1 MVSPKD
7 AWQSTLGQLQLQ
19 LNPATFETWLEGTE
33 LLAYEDGEFVIRVR
47 HAYAKDWIEKHLQR
61 KVTQTLGEIFGRTV
75 KVRFVIFL
83 RNQQTVDPDAG
94 PLFAQIDK
102 NRQRQLELFN
112 TALIPQ
118 KIEMPVA
125 TYTENYTDS
134 QEGIDQDRR
143 QDRLA
148 AIPYTQRE
156 MDGTIGSITGQNR
169 AGSQLPIEANE
180 TVNDDEADTADDDWP
195 DYLEWDPRFSDVR
208 RTPSAEEKERVI
220 QNAFNERYTFQSFV
234 LGPENHFAAL
244 AAQRVA
250 EQTDTIYNPLI
261 IHGEVGLG
269 KTHLLHA
276 IGQKSEAVGR
286 TVLYVT
292 AETFTNELV
301 EAISNRK
308 TSEFRERYRTVDVL
322 LVDDIQFMIGKAK
335 SEEEFYHTFNT
346 IIGQGGQVVITSQQ
360 HPATLRKLDERLRV
374 RLEGGLIVDLHA
386 PESETRGAILKSK
399 AREHGVELPDDVA
412 TILAEHPVSNLRE
425 MNGLLKQVLA
435 RAALIQQSLT
445 PEWAEMVLEN
455 VPTNASRPNANRTP
469 EIGDILDTVA
479 THFQLTKADLE
490 GKGRAK
496 AVAQARH
503 VAMYLARE
511 ITDAS
516 YPTIGEAIGGRN
528 HSTIV
533 YGYKKIAQAL
543 DADRDLRQTLDTIRR
558 KLNA

>member
-1 MVSPKD
+1 MLSPKH
-7 AWQSTLGQLQLQ
+7 AWQAVLGQLEIQ
-19 LNPATFETWLEGTE
+19 LNRATFDTWLKGSKVM
-33 LLAYEDGEFVIRVR
+33 AYEDGEFVIQVR
-47 HAYAKDWIEKHLQR
+47 HAYAKDWLEKHLNHQI
-61 KVTQTLGEIFGRTV
+61 VASLGQLMKRTV
-75 KVRFVIFL
+75 RVNYVVWLPKHTMQAKPGGLFGDNGTAEQETAAAKPASSDDRKTSVI
-83 RNQQTVDPDAG
+83 N
-94 PLFAQIDK
+94 
-102 NRQRQLELFN
+102 
-112 TALIPQ
+112 
-118 KIEMPVA
+118 
-125 TYTENYTDS
+125 
-134 QEGIDQDRR
+134 DRAEE
-143 QDRLA
+143 DTPA
-148 AIPYTQRE
+148 AI
-156 MDGTIGSITGQNR
+156 
-169 AGSQLPIEANE
+169 
-180 TVNDDEADTADDDWP
+180 
-195 DYLEWDPRFSDVR
+195 DYSEWDPRDRKITFG
-208 RTPSAEEKERVI
+208 ERDTEREDI
-220 QNAFNERYTFQSFV
+220 CPLERRYTFESFV
-234 LGPENHFAAL
+234 TGPSNAFACA
-244 AAQRVA
+244 AAQAVTGKA
-250 EQTDTIYNPLI
+250 PSQYNPLFI
-261 IHGEVGLG
+261 YGGVGLG

-292 AETFTNELV
+292 AETFTNKLV